1 MPLHNFIKE
10 THSHSILFRS
20 CHFYGGVGKLVWLY
34 LPILLLLFINTAMF
48 VFIAVNIFKN
58 Q

>member
-1 MPLHNFIKE
+1 MKIESKISL
-10 THSHSILFRS
+10 RS
-20 CHFYGGVGKLVWLY
+20 CHFYGGVGKFVWLY
-34 LPILLLLFINTAMF
+34 LPILMLLIVNTAMF

>member
-1 MPLHNFIKE
+1 MSNKIENWIQNL
-10 THSHSILFRS
+10 LLRS
-20 CHFYGGVGKLVWLY
+20 CHFYGGLGKFVWLY
-34 LPILLLLFINTAMF
+34 LPILMLLIVNTAMF